1 MTEPL
6 KPRMR
11 FEEAP
16 PMDLPPTLRP
26 NVTFDEEN
34 AHQFTPTL
42 TENDQEEGVAEAAVS
57 GALRPRRSL
66 WRRMAMAGVALFGAS
81 AVAQGIQS
89 LHHAWLSQDWISL
102 GGIAAGTLIVGAGV
116 GSLAMEWRR
125 LYRLRQRA
133 EARDRAAELLHSH
146 GMGAGREFCEQLARQ
161 AGLDH
166 GHPAMQR
173 WLASLHETHNDR
185 EVVALYA
192 ELVQPVLDV
201 QARREISRYAAE
213 SALMVAVSPL
223 ALVDMAFIA
232 WRNLRLVN
240 RIAALYGIE
249 LGYFSR
255 IRLFRLV
262 LLNVAF
268 AGASELVREIG
279 MDWMSQD
286 LAARLSARVAQGLGA
301 GLLTA
306 RLGIKAM
313 ELCRPLPWLDD
324 KPRLGDF
331 RRELVGQLKSTLADK
346 K

>member
-6 KPRMR
+6 KPRMS

-26 NVTFDEEN
+26 NVTFDEQAAQE
-34 AHQFTPTL
+34 FTPTL
-42 TENDQEEGVAEAAVS
+42 AESEPEEGLAEAAVS

-146 GMGAGREFCEQLARQ
+146 GMGAGRAFCEHLARQ

-166 GHPAMQR
+166 GQ
-173 WLASLHETHNDR
+173 
-185 EVVALYA
+185 
-192 ELVQPVLDV
+192 
-201 QARREISRYAAE
+201 
-213 SALMVAVSPL
+213 
-223 ALVDMAFIA
+223 
-232 WRNLRLVN
+232 
-240 RIAALYGIE
+240 
-249 LGYFSR
+249 
-255 IRLFRLV
+255 
-262 LLNVAF
+262 
-268 AGASELVREIG
+268 IG
-279 MDWMSQD
+279 R
-286 LAARLSARVAQGLGA
+286 AHV
-301 GLLTA
+301 
-306 RLGIKAM
+306 
-313 ELCRPLPWLDD
+313 
-324 KPRLGDF
+324 
-331 RRELVGQLKSTLADK
+331 
-346 K
+346 